1 MATYL
6 VTQGMQGPEGAQG
19 ATGPTGPGSTIP
31 GPTGAQGATGAT
43 GPAGSTGAQGS
54 TGAGAT
60 GATGPVGAT
69 GPAGEGGEQN
79 VFPVYSVIAYSGES
93 DIDLEFVETLLATPS
108 PAPAGF
114 PLAIVGFGPTVDGI
128 YDGTLVDEGEP
139 ELFVKIA
146 DLPGTYVIVASFHF
160 LTIEQVS
167 NLAPAGSAIIADTT
181 TFGGE
186 TSSYGWVV
194 GGPGG
199 GGDEQ
204 TNNEVANVYVLATA
218 EQLEMVLG
226 AVITATEI
234 TFPEAPPGIFRM
246 LINRGGEN
254 WVSYTT
260 DGTTVALA
268 DADQIIDSD
277 TIKIVTVDSDIY
289 TSGDFGEGGWSA
301 YGIDKTTSPRRP
313 VPLGGASIS
322 FPLLYGLAQTY
333 GAEGVGYDNGD
344 SGLTATTVQAALDE
358 LVASAV
364 QSNGTVL
371 DIIKLTQAEYD
382 ALTPVSTT
390 LYVIEG

>member
-1 MATYL
+1 MASFFI
-6 VTQGMQGPEGAQG
+6 TQGIQGPEGAQG

-79 VFPVYSVIAYSGES
+79 VFPVYAVIAYSGES

-167 NLAPAGSAIIADTT
+167 NLAPAGPAIIADTT

-186 TSSYGWVV
+186 TSSYNWVV
-194 GGPGG
+194 GGPAGSGG
-199 GGDEQ
+199 G
-204 TNNEVANVYVLATA
+204 VASDVSVDSFTGILN
-218 EQLEMVLG
+218 
-226 AVITATEI
+226 TATPPA
-234 TFPEAPPGIFRM
+234 TVQEALDIVDGLDP
-246 LINRGGEN
+246 
-254 WVSYTT
+254 VQS
-260 DGTTVALA
+260 DGT
-268 DADQIIDSD
+268 I
-277 TIKIVTVDSDIY
+277 
-289 TSGDFGEGGWSA
+289 
-301 YGIDKTTSPRRP
+301 
-313 VPLGGASIS
+313 
-322 FPLLYGLAQTY
+322 
-333 GAEGVGYDNGD
+333 
-344 SGLTATTVQAALDE
+344 
-358 LVASAV
+358 
-364 QSNGTVL
+364 L
-371 DIIKLTQAEYD
+371 DIVKLTQAEYD

-390 LYVIEG
+390 FYVIVG